1 MSKKS
6 VFLSVICFL
15 LFAIFIAGGCG
26 GGSSHHNNGG
36 ATDEAETVIPD
47 IADITESEE
56 YERIMQELED
66 ELASEGIT
74 TIPDMHFVFILSGDS
89 AYIEDDDLASS
100 AKKSQIVK
108 TSTTLPQEELDR
120 IASRLKQPYESG
132 DIIVLVWP
140 SAGTIDDLYTALGE
154 KSTYVD
160 PYEELSGDVAQEDL
174 YPEFYAIAKRY
185 NGEAAHYFTYL
196 LPGSKTLL
204 LNEIIESLS
213 DDISSE
219 GISEDGGD
227 VSENV
232 PEDSS
237 SEDDGSISEEYRGLR
252 GEYVFQARRY
262 AAFISWAAH
271 IDSEM
276 EKQKAYVQSSS
287 LIRSAADPSTN
298 LFDYSAQRETTNF
311 DWYSP
316 SKNWYS
322 YGKHS
327 IGYSAQTS
335 ETIYAFHN
343 FVERKDYYI
352 VQSDAYFKPNYD
364 KKTVAGYIYTVGAPC
379 WYRYRHSL
387 ANAGSYSLFKNAPKN
402 VNRSS
407 TVSDGT
413 SHSTSHTSGVTIG
426 SKIGSKIGFSGE
438 SLAGELSAE
447 LSAEKSSSTTK
458 GMSYSHSATWTTT
471 EWSLINQCDSYNPEW
486 RVEFYD
492 PNNKGVNNSGYYP
505 DWNTG
510 EAVTAARQRTDYSSE
525 WMWQIS
531 DPNPN
536 IKMLVNL
543 YSDLRST
550 WMDLTGSAG
559 RGYGHHY
566 ISTVNRKIKLN
577 QPPHVIITSGAGPH
591 NFGRNG
597 ANNINFRFICSGNW
611 TITSSNPDWCYVSEN
626 QSKGGDTNAEEIPI
640 LFFVEPFTE
649 QSDKAQTREAVLILR
664 NTDTNQIQS
673 VRVVQSNRE

>member
-1 MSKKS
+1 MFPF
-6 VFLSVICFL
+6 V
-15 LFAIFIAGGCG
+15 CG
-26 GGSSHHNNGG
+26 LHGWRLRGGSSNNSSIP
-36 ATDEAETVIPD
+36 DEPQTEIPD

-56 YERIMQELED
+56 YERIMQELAD
-66 ELASEGIT
+66 ELESEGIT

-108 TSTTLPQEELDR
+108 TATTLPQEEIDR

-204 LNEIIESLS
+204 LHEIIESLS
-213 DDISSE
+213 NDISGE

-298 LFDYSAQRETTNF
+298 LFDYSAQRETANF
-311 DWYSP
+311 DWYVP
-316 SKNWYS
+316 SANWRHW
-322 YGKHS
+322 GKHS
-327 IGYSAQTS
+327 RGYAAQTS

-343 FVERKDYYI
+343 FVDRRDYYV
-352 VQSDAYFKPNYD
+352 VQSDAYYKPYFD
-364 KKTVAGYIYTVGAPC
+364 KKTVNGDVYTVGSPC
-379 WYRYRHSL
+379 WYRYVHAI
-387 ANAGSYSLFKNAPKN
+387 ANSAGQYSLFKNAPKN

-407 TVSDGT
+407 TISDGI

-426 SKIGSKIGFSGE
+426 SKIGSKLGFSGE
-438 SLAGELSAE
+438 SLTGELSAE

-471 EWSLINQCDSYNPEW
+471 EWALINQCDSYNPEW
-486 RVEFYD
+486 KVDFYNQNPD
-492 PNNKGVNNSGYYP
+492 GNGNPYGYYP
-505 DWNTG
+505 DWDHCD
-510 EAVTAARQRTDYSSE
+510 VVDAAKKRTDYSSE
-525 WMWQIS
+525 WMWQVS
-531 DPNPN
+531 DPTPKTM
-536 IKMLVNL
+536 IVNL
-543 YSDLRST
+543 LSVLRST
-550 WMDLTGSAG
+550 FVEHDKNVAG
-559 RGYGHHY
+559 RRWAGYQPY
-566 ISTVNRKIKLN
+566 TITTVNRKIKLN

-591 NFGRNG
+591 NFGKDG
-597 ANNINFRFICSGNW
+597 ANNIAFRFICSGNW

-626 QSKGGDTNAEEIPI
+626 QSKGSDTNAEETPV
-640 LFFVEPFTE
+640 LFFVEPFTSQTE
-649 QSDKAQTREAVLILR
+649 KAETREAVLILR

-673 VRVVQSNRE
+673 VRVVQSNR